1 MNSFISPNNDFM
13 IAPGVYFPVQSIL
26 GIIAYPVNTKSTA
39 IFLKKIQ
46 VVRAPKFD
54 NYQIM
59 FVFQDNRGNDL
70 MKCITEQFSVYK
82 NIKDDYKLD
91 FTDIT
96 GTIGCGCMVVS
107 PPFIQWLL
115 HLSQSIEIAKGLQ
128 INPTYV
134 YTPSVNIDNLIS
146 VNGVK
151 IKEFVFTNAHLT
163 DKGEVTILSADSEEL
178 LEDTPHYMTALRI
191 KGSNTQAVLTGKSI
205 GFTIT
210 PASSSNDTHCRV
222 HINTTSD
229 NIHFIDQGT
238 GL

>member
-1 MNSFISPNNDFM
+1 MTPFISSDNDFM
-13 IAPGVYFPVQSIL
+13 IAPGVYFPVKSIL

-46 VVRAPKFD
+46 IVRAPKFD
-54 NYQIM
+54 NYQVI
-59 FVFQDNRGNDL
+59 FVFQNNSGTDI
-70 MKCITEQFSVYK
+70 MKCTTEQFSVYK
-82 NIKDDYKLD
+82 STKDNYKLD

-115 HLSQSIEIAKGLQ
+115 HLSQSIEISKSLQ

-134 YTPSVNIDNLIS
+134 YTPSINIDNLIS

-151 IKEFVFTNAHLT
+151 IKELVFTNAHLT
-163 DKGEVTILSADSEEL
+163 NKGEMTILSEDSEDL

-191 KGSNTQAVLTGKSI
+191 KGSNTQVVLKGKSI